1 MNGRDVMMTCDEF
14 KELAPA
20 YALIALDEDERRACV
35 HHLASGA
42 HHRGCVEAVEQASF
56 VAARLGT
63 ALAPSLPPPRVW
75 QNIAAEVRAHR
86 PSAALATTGAM
97 TSLEEARRRGL
108 YQICGWLV
116 AVALLGLYL
125 YAFPFDFRRRQAG
138 GLGTSG
144 EPETAQSGGGL
155 GPAGQLSDG
164 QLSRSQH

>member
-1 MNGRDVMMTCDEF
+1 MMTCDEF
-14 KELAPA
+14 KERAAA
-20 YALIALDEDERRACV
+20 YALIALDEDERRACS

-42 HHRGCVEAVEQASF
+42 PHRGCVEAVEQASL

-86 PSAALATTGAM
+86 STVSLATSAAV
-97 TSLEEARRRGL
+97 TSLEEARRRGF

-125 YAFPFDFRRRQAG
+125 YAFPFDFRRRQPG
-138 GLGTSG
+138 GLGASG
-144 EPETAQSGGGL
+144 EPETAQRGAGL
-155 GPAGQLSDG
+155 GPAGQLSP
-164 QLSRSQH
+164 SHP

>member
-1 MNGRDVMMTCDEF
+1 MNGRQMMTCDEF

-20 YALIALDEDERRACV
+20 YALIALDEDERRACS

-42 HHRGCVEAVEQASF
+42 PHRGCIEAVEQASL

-75 QNIAAEVRAHR
+75 QNIAAEVRARR
-86 PSAALATTGAM
+86 PSAVLAALPAA
-97 TSLEEARRRGL
+97 TSLEDARRRGL

-125 YAFPFDFRRRQAG
+125 YAFPFDFRRKQPG
-138 GLGTSG
+138 TLGASG
-144 EPETAQSGGGL
+144 EPETAQRGDGT
-155 GPAGQLSDG
+155 AAAAQLSPG
-164 QLSRSQH
+164 H

>member
-20 YALIALDEDERRACV
+20 YALIALDEHEHRACLD
-35 HHLASGA
+35 HLSSCV
-42 HHRGCVEAVEQASF
+42 HHRGCVEAVEQASL
-56 VAARLGT
+56 VAARLGA
-63 ALAPSLPPPRVW
+63 ALAPSMPPPRVW

-86 PSAALATTGAM
+86 PGAALATTAAV
-97 TSLEEARRRGL
+97 TSLEEARRRGF

-125 YAFPFDFRRRQAG
+125 YAFPFDFRRRQPG

-144 EPETAQSGGGL
+144 EPETAQRGEGL
-155 GPAGQLSDG
+155 GPAGQLVPG
-164 QLSRSQH
+164 HH

>member
-14 KELAPA
+14 KGLAPA
-20 YALIALDEDERRACV
+20 YALIALDEDERRACS

-42 HHRGCVEAVEQASF
+42 PHRGCVEAVEQASL

-75 QNIAAEVRAHR
+75 QNIAAEVRARR
-86 PSAALATTGAM
+86 PSGALATAAV
-97 TSLEEARRRGL
+97 TSLEQARRRGF

-116 AVALLGLYL
+116 AVTLLGLYL

-138 GLGTSG
+138 GLGTPG
-144 EPETAQSGGGL
+144 EPETAQRGDGA
-155 GPAGQLSDG
+155 GPATQLSPG
-164 QLSRSQH
+164 H